1 MHTHTLTKGI
11 YYSEPVAETDR
22 PLLGLVAGSEGA
34 IVVDAGTSPSHA
46 REFLTAV
53 EELTGTPF
61 AARTGGGDCGDG
73 GSGDCKSDKSD
84 GDGGKDRGVKNGGEA
99 ARVGAASRDEIPI
112 QRQFITHW
120 HWDHIF
126 GMQTIGA
133 TSLAHELTAGKIS
146 QLRGLAWD
154 DEGLDQLVETGFLPK
169 FAADC
174 LKTEMPSPMQRQLIP
189 IDRTFHSAGEID
201 LGGITCIFEH
211 LGGSHTDDSSILYVP
226 ERGTL
231 FLGDC
236 VYGRRYNGAYGY
248 RLESLVPMRD
258 RLKRFEA
265 THYLI
270 SHEAIHSAA
279 ELFGYLDPLIEIGE
293 LVGETADYQAA
304 ADRCCR
310 QYGASPDEE
319 TSQMIRFFTDPNA
332 ALAR

>member
-1 MHTHTLTKGI
+1 MHTHSLTEGL
-11 YYSEPVAETDR
+11 YYSDPVAETDR

-34 IVVDAGTSPSHA
+34 VIVDAGTSPRHA
-46 REFLTAV
+46 REFLAAV
-53 EELTGTPF
+53 EELSGIPC
-61 AARTGGGDCGDG
+61 AGGN
-73 GSGDCKSDKSD
+73 KPNQ
-84 GDGGKDRGVKNGGEA
+84 V
-99 ARVGAASRDEIPI
+99 PI
-112 QRQFITHW
+112 QFQFITHW

-133 TSLAHELTAGKIS
+133 PSLAHELTAEKIAE
-146 QLRGLAWD
+146 LRRLAWD
-154 DEGLDQLVETGFLPK
+154 DTGLDQLVETGFLPR

-174 LKTEMPSPMQRQLIP
+174 LKAEMPSPAERQLIP
-189 IDRTFHSAGEID
+189 IDRTFRSNGHVD

-211 LGGSHTDDSSILYVP
+211 IGGSHTDDSSVLYVP

-265 THYLI
+265 NHYLI
-270 SHEAIHSAA
+270 SHEAIHSAD
-279 ELFGYLDPLIEIGE
+279 ELFGYLDPLIKTGE

-304 ADRCCR
+304 AERYRR
-310 QYGASPDEE
+310 QHGTSPSEE
-319 TSQMIRFFTDPNA
+319 TAQLIRFFTEPNA